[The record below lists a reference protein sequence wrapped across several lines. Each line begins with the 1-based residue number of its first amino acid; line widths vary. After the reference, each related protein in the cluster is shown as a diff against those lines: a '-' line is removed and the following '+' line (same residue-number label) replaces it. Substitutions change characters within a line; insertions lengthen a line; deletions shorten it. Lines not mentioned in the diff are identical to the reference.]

1 MQKNKKMIN
10 INNPFII
17 KGYRG
22 SELFCD
28 RQNELG
34 MLLINAQNG
43 LDTTLISPRRMGKTG
58 LLMRFFDYLKEENI
72 PFETIYI
79 DIYASRSFHDFVRL
93 LAEGILKKFPEKTSL
108 GKKFMRVLKGFRPI
122 ISYDPISGEARIQLM
137 FQSCEEQEYTLQ
149 GLLAFLEVQN
159 ISMILVID
167 EFQQILDYPET
178 NTEALLRSCMQSLK
192 NIHFIFCGSRKA
204 MMTDI
209 FSNSKRP
216 FYASTSYIAL
226 DKIEARVYGEF
237 IKQQFEKYKRIIDD
251 ASIEFILTWSKCH
264 TYYTQCVCNMLFSM
278 GEKNIGI
285 EQVKKSC
292 MQIIKQQESVFL
304 QYRQLLT
311 HAQWNYL
318 IAVAKEDTVEQITAQ
333 KFLQPYQIGTP
344 ANARRLN
351 NALIDKELILAVEN
365 KKTTVYQ
372 VYDVFLSRW
381 LQTEYC

>member
-1 MQKNKKMIN
+1 MIN
-10 INNPFII
+10 IYNPFII

-28 RQNELG
+28 RKNELG
-34 MLLINAQNG
+34 MLLKNAQNG

-58 LLMRFFDYLKEENI
+58 LLMRFFDYIKAENI

-79 DIYASRSFHDFVRL
+79 DIYASRSFNDFVRI

-122 ISYDPISGEARIQLM
+122 ISYDPISGEARIQLI
-137 FQSCEEQEYTLQ
+137 FQSWEEQEHTLQ
-149 GLLAFLEVQN
+149 GLLAFLDEQN
-159 ISMILVID
+159 MSIILVID
-167 EFQQILDYPET
+167 EFQQILDYPEE
-178 NTEALLRSCMQSLK
+178 NTEALLRTCMQSLK
-192 NIHFIFCGSRKA
+192 NIHFIFCGSRKT

-226 DKIEARVYGEF
+226 DKIEASVYAKF
-237 IKQQFEKYKRIIDD
+237 IKQLFEKYKRIIDD

-278 GEKNIGI
+278 GEKNIRI
-285 EQVKKSC
+285 EEVKKC
-292 MQIIKQQESVFL
+292 CVQIIKQQEAVFL

-318 IAVAKEDTVEQITAQ
+318 IAVAKEDVVEQITAQ
-333 KFLQPYQIGTP
+333 KFLQTYQIGTP